1 MYRRIK
7 HQQFTQIYCKTY
19 KKYTYNTNNLPVTIF
34 NIFLRTFLQVYN
46 VINSRTTHNTTV
58 VAHIMVLIDINI
70 YLIYIDVHVSRVCS
84 MFRRLA
90 RKKNTRRGGL
100 HYLFASPS
108 GVFSTS
114 NIPFAL
120 QPARAHSSCGVTAA
134 SIRHT
139 W

>member
-19 KKYTYNTNNLPVTIF
+19 KKYTYNTNNLPVTVF

-46 VINSRTTHNTTV
+46 VTNSRTTHNTAV

-90 RKKNTRRGGL
+90 RNIKYSERG
-100 HYLFASPS
+100 
-108 GVFSTS
+108 
-114 NIPFAL
+114 FAL
-120 QPARAHSSCGVTAA
+120 FIRFPVGRFLHIKYSVCTATRART
-134 SIRHT
+134 
-139 W
+139 